1 MKIVLY
7 NDYNSRFSGAWI
19 IGSVTQTWGASA
31 FRNGW
36 KIIEVY
42 EDTASDTEGMD
53 RSAGGRC
60 V

>member
-1 MKIVLY
+1 MKIILY

-42 EDTASDTEGMD
+42 EDIADTARMEQREDSE
-53 RSAGGRC
+53 
-60 V
+60 